1 MKVKLF
7 TLSHMKTMS
16 KGVFPWLRLKII
28 DSNNNNNQE
37 KHQRIQCKQ
46 MSPTKLNTSDK
57 LMSAAALL
65 NPNLSVKLVS
75 ACAHCDVKEKPTN
88 IRSSF
93 WLFLLFFSFFL
104 STRPGLKSVS
114 GLVAGQQ
121 HVTAWQWHTCTQWP
135 HVHWPGCLAYS
146 SASMTAINSL

>member
-1 MKVKLF
+1 
-7 TLSHMKTMS
+7 
-16 KGVFPWLRLKII
+16 
-28 DSNNNNNQE
+28 
-37 KHQRIQCKQ
+37 

-93 WLFLLFFSFFL
+93 
-104 STRPGLKSVS
+104 
-114 GLVAGQQ
+114 
-121 HVTAWQWHTCTQWP
+121 
-135 HVHWPGCLAYS
+135 
-146 SASMTAINSL
+146 

>member
-1 MKVKLF
+1 MMYEGEVVYTF
-7 TLSHMKTMS
+7 THEDDEQRSASLTQI
-16 KGVFPWLRLKII
+16 II
-28 DSNNNNNQE
+28 DSNNNNNNNNQE
-37 KHQRIQCKQ
+37 KHQCKQ

-93 WLFLLFFSFFL
+93 
-104 STRPGLKSVS
+104 
-114 GLVAGQQ
+114 
-121 HVTAWQWHTCTQWP
+121 
-135 HVHWPGCLAYS
+135 
-146 SASMTAINSL
+146 